1 MATDEIPPS
10 ENLLLVM
17 HNLGLVRPETAKTG
31 DELAEFLRMDTKN
44 VYEILDRQETYGF
57 VRSYI
62 DPGGVRKYYLTGV
75 GIIKV
80 CSSFT

>member
-1 MATDEIPPS
+1 
-10 ENLLLVM
+10 
-17 HNLGLVRPETAKTG
+17 
-31 DELAEFLRMDTKN
+31 MDTKN